1 MNVKQKQILKNCFR
15 IFLMLGFFVA
25 IVSVKASTLIE
36 THTTQVDWEEGTLSD
51 LDTTT
56 APGDVLLDYNYLY
69 WEEDGVAVVEID
81 STQGQHQIISDGSGG
96 AIVTWK
102 DNRSGGEGYD
112 IYAQKFDSSG
122 NALWT
127 ENGVLICGADE
138 YQEEPQ
144 LVSDGSGGAIITW
157 QDPRDSDTD
166 IYAQKI
172 DSSGEVQWTEDG
184 IAICNETNYQY
195 SPKLTSDGSGGA
207 IITWTDYRGSDAD
220 IYAQKINSSGEV
232 QWTEDGIAICNE
244 SESQG
249 YPQLVSDG
257 SGGAIIVW
265 GDGRGSDD
273 DIYAQKINSSGV
285 AQWTANGVVISNAVN
300 NQDTPEIISDDSG
313 GAIIAWQDTR
323 DDAGDI
329 YAQKINSSGEVQWT
343 EDGVVICNSSENQND
358 TQITSDDSGGAIL
371 TWGDE
376 RNGDYDI
383 YAQKINSSGAV
394 QWTANGI
401 FICDADNDQSSPQL
415 VSDGS
420 SGAIIT
426 WADER
431 SDGSGDIYAQKID
444 SEGDTQWEENG
455 LLICDASYLLSGQE
469 YPRLVSDGSDGAI
482 IAWQDGRNFTA
493 DIFAQRTDGSLI
505 YASSGILTSSSI
517 DASSSIDWY
526 TLESEETTPTDTSI
540 SFETRSADGDASTN
554 LSLASTASAS
564 SEYNPGILLSA
575 DKAIDETYWT
585 DANYSGWA
593 NDPATDPIGS
603 GDDAWLELDYGTA
616 TDVGAVNI
624 YFASSGGTDY
634 YATDFQIQTCLI
646 CDGSDWTDQETV
658 SGNTEL
664 ETSHTFSSVVSTEKI
679 RLFFTEAAASGV
691 VVVSE
696 LETYES
702 AWSSWESL
710 VGDVI
715 QSPDGQYLQ
724 YRATLSTSDTSAT
737 PTLSSVSVYQDD
749 GTPAI
754 VDTDSDGIADS
765 SDNCP
770 LDYNPDQADDDD
782 DGKGDVCD
790 NDQDDDEDDDDEDE
804 DEEDEEEETSTTTA
818 ITTTEEETPPAD
830 TTTSTAP
837 ESPYSPTVP
846 ERPYTPITEK
856 TDKDKIDT
864 PASVLKEAML
874 KVGSKIYPEHPALGV
889 TSTVAAALPFIPAAA
904 SAGSLL
910 NFPIWLK
917 EFILRLIG
925 VLGMKR
931 RKKKQWGIVFN
942 VSNGQPISF
951 AKVEVIDVNTNKI
964 KESKLTDKNGAYF
977 FLAEPGSYRLRI
989 TKNGY
994 RLANVTSRSEYYYGN
1009 TYTERDVLNLKD
1021 TNVINRNIPLIQYKA
1036 NRWEFLTKGTF
1047 LTIITIL
1054 FWAGFLFNLYLFI
1067 TYPTVLNTIIFLVY
1081 SFIASLK
1088 TLYVSHP
1095 TLGVVRNKQGKAY
1108 SFASI
1113 KVLNQ
1118 DTQELVARTITDQ
1131 HGRYFMMLY
1140 PGNYSIQFSD
1150 MNNQLILQKNVTFK
1164 DQGVFSEGVVG

>member
-1 MNVKQKQILKNCFR
+1 M
-15 IFLMLGFFVA
+15 FLVLGFFVA
-25 IVSVKASTLIE
+25 IVSVKASTLVA
-36 THTTQVDWEEGTLSD
+36 THTSQVDWEEGTADTNVD
-51 LDTTT
+51 LDVS
-56 APGDVLLDYNYLY
+56 PGDVELGLFNGAWTAYGEIINNEENTQDYPKLISDGSGGAIIAWTDTRND
-69 WEEDGVAVVEID
+69 EEDGDIYAQKVDSSGSIQWNATGVVISDGTGSQYSPE
-81 STQGQHQIISDGSGG
+81 IISDGSGG
-96 AIVTWK
+96 AIIVWT
-102 DNRSGGEGYD
+102 DTRDEGDYD
-112 IYAQKFDSSG
+112 IYAQRI
-122 NALWT
+122 N
-127 ENGVLICGADE
+127 
-138 YQEEPQ
+138 
-144 LVSDGSGGAIITW
+144 SD
-157 QDPRDSDTD
+157 
-166 IYAQKI
+166 
-172 DSSGEVQWTEDG
+172 GEVQWTVNGVAIYDG
-184 IAICNETNYQY
+184 VDYQY
-195 SPKLTSDGSGGA
+195 SPKLISDGSGGA
-207 IITWTDYRGSDAD
+207 IITWTDDRSGWSDVYAQKVDSSGAIQWDAD
-220 IYAQKINSSGEV
+220 GIIICDEFEYSGNPEIISDGSGGAIIVWSDSRSSDTDVYAQRINSAGEAQWDVDGIPICDTVGFNGNPHIVSDGSGGAIIAWDDYRNDSEDTNIYIQKINSTGEAQWIDDGVVVCDYEDNQAELNVISDGSGGAIIAWEDYRNGEDNPDVYAQKINSSGNIE
-232 QWTEDGIAICNE
+232 WDEDGLSVYDLVSNE
-244 SESQG
+244 RA
-249 YPQLVSDG
+249 PQLVSDG
-257 SGGAIIVW
+257 SGGAIVVW
-265 GDGRGSDD
+265 EDKRNDGSSVY
-273 DIYAQKINSSGV
+273 IQKINSLGEM
-285 AQWTANGVVISNAVN
+285 QWIEGGLIISNP
-300 NQDTPEIISDDSG
+300 DYIDSHPSIISSDSN
-313 GAIIAWQDTR
+313 GAIVVWDSRIFDE
-323 DDAGDI
+323 GDI
-329 YAQKINSSGEVQWT
+329 YAQKIGDDYIKYFSSGVYNSSV
-343 EDGVVICNSSENQND
+343 
-358 TQITSDDSGGAIL
+358 
-371 TWGDE
+371 
-376 RNGDYDI
+376 
-383 YAQKINSSGAV
+383 
-394 QWTANGI
+394 
-401 FICDADNDQSSPQL
+401 
-415 VSDGS
+415 
-420 SGAIIT
+420 
-426 WADER
+426 
-431 SDGSGDIYAQKID
+431 
-444 SEGDTQWEENG
+444 
-455 LLICDASYLLSGQE
+455 
-469 YPRLVSDGSDGAI
+469 
-482 IAWQDGRNFTA
+482 
-493 DIFAQRTDGSLI
+493 
-505 YASSGILTSSSI
+505 I
-517 DASSSIDWY
+517 DASASIDWGN
-526 TLESEETTPTDTSI
+526 LETEENIPVNTNI
-540 SFETRSADGDASTN
+540 SFETRTTEDRNN
-554 LSLASTASAS
+554 LSLTASASAS
-564 SEYNPGILLSA
+564 SEYDPDEGYVFSA
-575 DKAIDETYWT
+575 DKAIDDT
-585 DANYSGWA
+585 DFSMINYSAWI
-593 NDPATDPIGS
+593 NSPFSDPIGE
-603 GDDAWLELDYGTA
+603 GEDAWLTLTYGSPTEIKS
-616 TDVGAVNI
+616 VAV
-624 YFASSGGTDY
+624 YFLENYEGDDY

-646 CDGSDWTDQETV
+646 CDGSDWVDQGIITD
-658 SGNTEL
+658 NTEL
-664 ETSHTFSSVVSTEKI
+664 NLDYTFSSAVTVNAI
-679 RLFFTEAAASGV
+679 RVLITGAALDGV
-691 VVVSE
+691 VGISE

-737 PTLSSVSVYQDD
+737 PTLSSVSVYQAD

-770 LDYNPDQADDDD
+770 LVYNPDQADDDG

-1164 DQGVFSEGVVG
+1164 DQGVFGEGVVG